1 MCDGHHASKSVSTE
15 ERSFFAHLPSITHPD
30 ERGRMKYKPFSSAI
44 SFSILAGFVLLPASA
59 SAFDPAPLCAYPMS
73 SMPGSVELGL
83 DSSEPEPA
91 PEPPTLACDPT
102 GMHAP
107 PEPAPAVMPTDA
119 REALDE
125 ARRLAAAGRPDE
137 AVLRLRAAAAA
148 APELADRFSH
158 EEGEYRMAAGDHER
172 ACEAFER
179 VRQSPHASVAL
190 RGRIAHVRCL
200 LTTADEDAVEE
211 LESLRRS
218 YSELGQVAELEL
230 LLGAAH
236 ETWGDPGEAGQVYR
250 RIDLMY
256 PGSAAAEEARA
267 RFARLRADGVEL
279 RELTLNQRV
288 DRAERLVRRGPLQMA
303 RDAMAALWEEDL
315 PQPLAQQL
323 ARVNA
328 HLARHEGD
336 WDEAARLLRIARGLP
351 ELDDEER
358 EAIDSRLA
366 DLDRA
371 SDARDEAQVQRRIR
385 MLTRGRRLEGLP
397 TARLFGVLRT
407 AARGGEVEVA
417 DRVVA
422 AIAARDRMPPGLR
435 LDAALIAAGTVD
447 DAILERLLEPP
458 STHPRY
464 EVPASYHRARAL
476 ERLGRQD
483 EARALYARVIE
494 NDSERLPYYAMW
506 ARQRL
511 HAMSPDVPPP
521 PVAALTVS
529 CAPEGPYSPL
539 PRETSAKTGQR
550 ERRAAPPECV
560 LPLDGDEPVDDTAE
574 AEAEPP
580 FDPIADADET
590 ATMLEIA
597 GGPERTVE
605 MTPAE
610 IAELLRP
617 LAAEHGDAFPYLRR
631 ALVAVELGELQV
643 ASDEVHEVYLTWSEA
658 RGRGAQR
665 ADLEGVL
672 RGGRAPRRRVARDTW
687 RARRLFPE
695 EARQTLAR
703 VAAGLGDHGLAIRLS
718 HSFDVAGPRP
728 RAFADLV
735 EASAAR
741 HGVDPELLW
750 AVMRVE
756 SIYNPRIISYA
767 GAIGLMQI
775 MPRTGTLIAYAQGR
789 TDFTVDELLDPATNI
804 DMAAWYLASLIE
816 RFQGRIPLA
825 IASYNGG
832 PHNVRAWIRDYGE
845 ELPVDAFLEHIP
857 FGQTHRYVRRVMTHY
872 EAYLAQRGETLDPV
886 DTRLPQ
892 LERDLVAF

>member
-1 MCDGHHASKSVSTE
+1 MV
-15 ERSFFAHLPSITHPD
+15 
-30 ERGRMKYKPFSSAI
+30 
-44 SFSILAGFVLLPASA
+44 AGFFLIPAGA
-59 SAFDPAPLCAYPMS
+59 SAFDPAPLCAYPETRL
-73 SMPGSVELGL
+73 PGSVALQL
-83 DSSEPEPA
+83 DMSEPEPA
-91 PEPPTLACDPT
+91 PAPPLLACDPV
-102 GMHAP
+102 GMQAP
-107 PEPAPAVMPTDA
+107 RTPLPMNAPSDA

-125 ARRLAAAGRPDE
+125 ARRLASAGRPAE
-137 AVLRLRAAAAA
+137 AVLQLRAVAEA
-148 APELADRFSH
+148 APDLADRLAL
-158 EEGEYRMAAGDHER
+158 EEGDYRMAAGDHEN
-172 ACEAFER
+172 ACEAYER
-179 VRQSPHASVAL
+179 ARQSPHATVAL
-190 RGRIAHVRCL
+190 RARIEHVRCL
-200 LTTADEDAVEE
+200 LTIADREAVDE

-218 YSELGQVAELEL
+218 YSELGDVAELEL

-236 ETWGDPGEAGQVYR
+236 EAWGDPGEAGQLYR
-250 RIDLMY
+250 RVDLMY
-256 PGSAAAEEARA
+256 PGSAAATEARA
-267 RFARLRADGVEL
+267 GFARLQAAGVEL

-288 DRAERLVRRGPLQMA
+288 DRAERLVRRGPLDLA
-303 RDAMAALWEEDL
+303 REEIGALWEEDL

-358 EAIDSRLA
+358 EAIASRLS
-366 DLDRA
+366 DLERA
-371 SDARDEAQVQRRIR
+371 ADARDEEQVQRRIR

-397 TARLFGVLRT
+397 TGRLFAVLRT
-407 AARGGEVEVA
+407 AARGGEVEVTN
-417 DRVVA
+417 RVVV
-422 AIAARDRMPPGLR
+422 AITERDRMPPGLR
-435 LDAALIAAGTVD
+435 LDAALLAAGTAD
-447 DAILERLLEPP
+447 DSVLERLLEPP

-483 EARALYARVIE
+483 EARALYARVIA

-511 HAMSPDVPPP
+511 HAMTPDVPPR
-521 PVAALTVS
+521 PVAVLAVS
-529 CAPEGPYSPL
+529 CAPDGPYTPL
-539 PRETSAKTGQR
+539 PRVTAAKTGQR
-550 ERRAAPPECV
+550 ERREPPSACV
-560 LPLDGDEPVDDTAE
+560 LPLDDAAPTDETADADPE
-574 AEAEPP
+574 AP
-580 FDPIADADET
+580 FDPLADADET

-597 GGPERTVE
+597 GGPVRTVDL
-605 MTPAE
+605 TPSE
-610 IAELLRP
+610 IADLLRP
-617 LAAEHGDAFPYLRR
+617 LAAEHGEAFPYLRR
-631 ALVAVELGELQV
+631 ALTAVELGELQT

-672 RGGRAPRRRVARDTW
+672 RGSRPPRRRVARETW

-695 EARQTLAR
+695 AARQTLAR
-703 VAAGLGDHGLAIRLS
+703 VAAALGDHGLAIRLS

-728 RAFADLV
+728 RAFAEHV

-789 TDFTVDELLDPATNI
+789 HEFTVDELLDPATNV

-816 RFQGRIPLA
+816 RFEGRIPLA
-825 IASYNGG
+825 VASYNGG
-832 PHNVRAWIRDYGE
+832 PHNVRAWMRDYGDQ
-845 ELPVDAFLEHIP
+845 LPVDAFLEHIP

-872 EAYLAQRGETLDPV
+872 EAYLAQRGQTLDPI
-886 DTRLPQ
+886 DTRLPD